1 MRFFLGYNERQAML
15 SAENEFP
22 RRGMEIA
29 ENRKEFHMITLERTS
44 VMNLENAIRGAR
56 NPMNSWGRMDS
67 GYNEYFS
74 ALDKINDYDYDCV
87 LLDIMLPGG
96 SGLDLLRELKR
107 T

>member
-22 RRGMEIA
+22 RRGMKIA

-56 NPMNSWGRMDS
+56 NPMNQIITAMKTESMCWDPMIWIWQ
-67 GYNEYFS
+67 S
-74 ALDKINDYDYDCV
+74 A
-87 LLDIMLPGG
+87 
-96 SGLDLLRELKR
+96 
-107 T
+107 